1 MSIMEEI
8 PLLRESVTY
17 SRRLIR
23 AAQSFAESRYHFHRR
38 INWSYRYSN
47 LFYLYESNL
56 FQALPDKYIQDD
68 VSTEPQLDDV
78 YVNQLSGKQIVNV
91 VMKVAAHT
99 LFALIGCLADRKIR
113 RAQLN
118 IYRKAYVDDIELV
131 YDPEQ
136 PSVVRAVYPFPI
148 NLKRQLRYLRFLQ
161 QKGYRY
167 KLAGYPYGIQD
178 FICFL
183 RKRNVRTL
191 MRMESRAQIRHAQEV
206 AGLGVT
212 KVQLSDE
219 FDIGSLDFTRALARF
234 GIVVVN
240 SAHGVGKYFPVH
252 GYHSFFTLTKR
263 QFDYYLAVR
272 RCNYCLRQLNN
283 QNGIAFS
290 TNHVLGQ
297 DLVVLSQS
305 FGNVENIIHKNEIL
319 LLKRLQQDLSGTP
332 GLRLHYKPHPNHP
345 SPTIPQGFNLLENI
359 NTVNGL
365 PSTIFVSF
373 FSTCQ
378 IDPNFKGKKFLIRA
392 PLIHPEISFDDT
404 EEIIDVDTLISII
417 KVSDSA
423 AGAAPNSKGC

>member
-17 SRRLIR
+17 SRRLTR

-56 FQALPDKYIQDD
+56 FQALPDKYIQGD

-99 LFALIGCLADRKIR
+99 LFAFIGRLAERTIR

-148 NLKRQLRYLRFLQ
+148 NLKRQLRYLRFLH
-161 QKGYRY
+161 QKGYQY
-167 KLAGYPYGIQD
+167 KLSGYPYGKLD
-178 FICFL
+178 FIYFL
-183 RKRNVRTL
+183 RKRNVRAL

-206 AGLGVT
+206 SGLGVT
-212 KVQLSDE
+212 TVQLSDE
-219 FDIGSLDFTRALARF
+219 FDIGSLDFTRALTRF
-234 GIVVVN
+234 GTVVVN

-252 GYHSFFTLTKR
+252 AYEKFETLTLK
-263 QFDYYLAVR
+263 QQAYYKAIKPCKYSLR
-272 RCNYCLRQLNN
+272 RLND
-283 QNGIAFS
+283 FSKKKSS
-290 TNHVLGQ
+290 TNNDDFLGIVFISQIFYGVSPLIFQAENVVIRELASVLKLG
-297 DLVVLSQS
+297 
-305 FGNVENIIHKNEIL
+305 
-319 LLKRLQQDLSGTP
+319 LKAKLW
-332 GLRLHYKPHPNHP
+332 YKPHPNNHD
-345 SPTIPQGFNLLENI
+345 
-359 NTVNGL
+359 
-365 PSTIFVSF
+365 PSTPIGFEKLSKLEDINNERTVFVSL

-378 IDPNFKGKKFLIRA
+378 IDPAFKGEKLLIRES
-392 PLIHPEISFDDT
+392 LIRPEIAFDDT
-404 EEIIDVDTLISII
+404 EKIIDSINITNYI
-417 KVSDSA
+417 KHIGVF
-423 AGAAPNSKGC
+423 

>member
-178 FICFL
+178 FIYFL

-252 GYHSFFTLTKR
+252 AYEKFETLTLK
-263 QFDYYLAVR
+263 QQAYYKAIKP
-272 RCNYCLRQLNN
+272 CKYSLRQLND
-283 QNGIAFS
+283 FS
-290 TNHVLGQ
+290 KKKSPTNSDNFLDIVFISQIFSGVSPLIVRAENVVIRELASVPQLG
-297 DLVVLSQS
+297 
-305 FGNVENIIHKNEIL
+305 
-319 LLKRLQQDLSGTP
+319 LKAKLW
-332 GLRLHYKPHPNHP
+332 YKPHPNKHD
-345 SPTIPQGFNLLENI
+345 
-359 NTVNGL
+359 
-365 PSTIFVSF
+365 PSTPEGFEKLSKPEDINNERTVFVSL

-378 IDPNFKGKKFLIRA
+378 IDPSFKGEKLLIRES
-392 PLIHPEISFDDT
+392 LIRPEIAFDDT
-404 EEIIDVDTLISII
+404 EIIVDSINITNYI
-417 KVSDSA
+417 KNTGVF
-423 AGAAPNSKGC
+423 